1 VGPNLS
7 GRDDVGAAAADDKL
21 LVSAYRSSL
30 RLANERGF
38 KSVAF
43 PAISCG
49 VFAFPLPAAARVAM
63 QVTLKIS
70 RAPARARARS
80 LSLRKRNGR
89 AHVRTYKHAQTLN
102 YACVLHTPHILTKEG
117 DGRGSRSTRAGRV
130 CALQLRDLCCLRR
143 RRERAIS

>member
-1 VGPNLS
+1 
-7 GRDDVGAAAADDKL
+7 VGAAAADDKL

-70 RAPARARARS
+70 RAPARACARA
-80 LSLRKRNGR
+80 LSLCGEGMDEHTC
-89 AHVRTYKHAQTLN
+89 AHTNMLRRSITLVFCTHRTYSQKQAT
-102 YACVLHTPHILTKEG
+102 EEE
-117 DGRGSRSTRAGRV
+117 AGRLELV
-130 CALQLRDLCCLRR
+130 EFVLFSSETYVAFAAAA
-143 RRERAIS
+143 RERFRD